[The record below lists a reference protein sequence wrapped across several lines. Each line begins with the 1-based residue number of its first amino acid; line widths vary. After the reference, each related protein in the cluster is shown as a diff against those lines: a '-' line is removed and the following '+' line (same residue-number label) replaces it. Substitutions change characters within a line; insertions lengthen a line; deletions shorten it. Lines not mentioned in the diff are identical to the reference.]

1 MWSDLGRS
9 FCSWLTNQAACRDKK
24 SSKQRGLLIVLN
36 NLREGDLFNIVAYE
50 TRLESFKPELQLYNE
65 TTRTQALAYIDGVY
79 AGGGTNIH
87 GALKTTFSFLQDT
100 TTPTY
105 VLFTTDG
112 IPTSGE
118 TNESKIGLLARE
130 SNRVRARMLPFGVGY
145 DVNSRLLDRLA
156 REHHGSSVYV
166 RPEENIE
173 AAVSRVFSK
182 ISSPVFFMAYWPW
195 RWMLPEET

>member
-1 MWSDLGRS
+1 
-9 FCSWLTNQAACRDKK
+9 
-24 SSKQRGLLIVLN
+24 
-36 NLREGDLFNIVAYE
+36 
-50 TRLESFKPELQLYNE
+50 
-65 TTRTQALAYIDGVY
+65 
-79 AGGGTNIH
+79 GTNIH

-112 IPTSGE
+112 LPTSGE
-118 TNESKIGLLARE
+118 TSESKIGLLARE
-130 SNRVRARMLPFGVGY
+130 SNRVRARVLPFGVGY

-182 ISSPVFFMAYWPW
+182 ISSPVFSHGLLAIEVDAAGGNMTANRTYPSGEIDLFEGEQLVVVGRYSNPGNGKLSLSGIINQENKRFEFPVELAAESKNDSYA
-195 RWMLPEET
+195 